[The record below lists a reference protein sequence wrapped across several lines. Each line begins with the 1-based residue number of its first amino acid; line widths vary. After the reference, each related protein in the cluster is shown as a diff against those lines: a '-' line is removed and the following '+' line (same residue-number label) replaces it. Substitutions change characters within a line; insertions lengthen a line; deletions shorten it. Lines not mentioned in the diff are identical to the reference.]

1 MIDIYT
7 DGSCLGNPGPGG
19 YGIIMVYAGQEFE
32 FSGGE
37 AHTTN
42 NRMELMGVIQA
53 LKILNDVDP
62 KVTTDCRITTD
73 SAYVV
78 NAFNQRWIP
87 GWIRRGWKNS
97 KGDPVANKELWLQ
110 LIQLIGNRKVEFVH
124 IKGHAGHKYNE
135 RCDTLARDQSYKF
148 GR

>member
-1 MIDIYT
+1 MVDIYT

-19 YGIIMVYAGQEFE
+19 YGVVILYAGQEFE
-32 FSGGE
+32 FSDGE

-42 NRMELMGVIQA
+42 NRMELKGVIHA
-53 LKILNDVDP
+53 LEIMDQVDP
-62 KVTTDCRITTD
+62 NRLLDCRITTD

-87 GWIRRGWKNS
+87 GWIKRNWRNS
-97 KGDPVANKELWLQ
+97 KGEPVANKELWLK
-110 LIQLIGNRKVEFVH
+110 LIQLTSKRKVEFVH

-135 RCDTLARDQSYKF
+135 RCDALAREQSRKW
-148 GR
+148 G